1 MADNKMM
8 IFENEQFGRVR
19 TTLIDGIPW
28 LVGKDVADDLGYRN
42 GSRDINRHVDAE
54 DRRTEKVYDGNQ
66 MKSTILIN
74 ESGLYSMILSSKL
87 PTAKQ
92 FKRWITS
99 EVLPSIRKNGAYM
112 TDAVIAHLEENPEL
126 VPEYL
131 NHLRDENA
139 RAKELRWQ
147 LDIVTGQLAIAQP
160 KAEYYD
166 SFVGTDDL
174 TCFRYTAKEL
184 GVSQKKLM
192 GYLLEN
198 NYLFRDRHRDGR
210 AFAKAGKKN
219 DLLFGTR
226 DFYTPHAQKSE
237 YTLVTPA
244 GKEHLRGLVDSIRA
258 WSPKDNRS
266 KISDGEK
273 ATEKAVFAE

>member
-19 TTLIDGIPW
+19 IINVEGNPWFVSVDVCAALGVSRTAVRRLDEDEKGVRSTHTLGGTQK
-28 LVGKDVADDLGYRN
+28 LAVVNEYGLYDLIL
-42 GSRDINRHVDAE
+42 GSRKPE
-54 DRRTEKVYDGNQ
+54 
-66 MKSTILIN
+66 
-74 ESGLYSMILSSKL
+74 
-87 PTAKQ
+87 AKE
-92 FKRWITS
+92 FKRWITH
-99 EVLPSIRKNGAYM
+99 EVIPSIRKNGAYM
-112 TDAVIAHLEENPEL
+112 TDAVIEHLEENPEL

-139 RAKELRWQ
+139 RAKELRRQ
-147 LDIVTGQLAIAQP
+147 LDTVTGQLAVAQP

-166 SFVGTDDL
+166 SFVGKDDL

-210 AFAKAGKKN
+210 AFARAGKKN
-219 DLLFGTR
+219 DPLFGTR
-226 DFYTPHAQKSE
+226 DFYTPHARKSE

-258 WSPKDNRS
+258 WSPKDTGNE
-266 KISDGEK
+266 ISNGEK